1 MPDDIAPA
9 LETVTVNGLRIRI
22 RKGGTCAGTPL
33 FLTAPYPESVRAFDA
48 IWPALEA
55 LGPLV
60 AVDLPGFGRS
70 EFDERLMSPS
80 AMGAFLPMLLDE
92 LGLDR
97 VHAIVPDIG
106 TLAALFAAARHP
118 ERFESIV
125 AGSGGTAMALLGE
138 PLRQI
143 VASSP
148 EDFAGIDGGEQ
159 VVELIRTSTRV
170 PIADAVL
177 EDYRQSSSGSR
188 WNEAAAF
195 VRAYA
200 QDLPRLEVLLGS
212 VATPV
217 LVISGSDDP
226 FVPPSNGA
234 FLQKHLPRGV
244 HRIVESGHFVWEDA
258 AERYATL
265 ITEWVQGGY
274 RAAV

>member
-1 MPDDIAPA
+1 VPDDIAPA

-22 RKGGTCAGTPL
+22 RKGGTGAGTPL

-70 EFDERLMSPS
+70 ESDERLMSPS

-143 VASSP
+143 VASRA

-159 VVELIRTSTRV
+159 VVELIRTSARV

-200 QDLPRLEVLLGS
+200 QDLPQLEVLLGS
-212 VATPV
+212 IATPV

-234 FLQKHLPRGV
+234 FLQKRLPRGV
-244 HRIVESGHFVWEDA
+244 HRIVESGHFVWEDD